1 MSKRKKQIKNY
12 FSFVYFFIFAFS
24 LFIFGYFVVSNY
36 VKTTSKRWV
45 DQLDKKVAV
54 IANEIEQTQGML
66 SEEYRLNHHLF
77 VIDQE
82 TGKFIYDRN
91 ITEGGNDL
99 WESYKTKLIYKMQ
112 KQKRG
117 WIYYPEENGLGQG
130 TNVIRFLLVDD
141 LGWIVAVED
150 YMESD
155 LFKISQVLN
164 INIVLNFI
172 VILFVVFFLVRII
185 SDKFYE
191 LIKKQFSQSSEGDD
205 LNFTNEKIWKRARE
219 KGTQEIK
226 LNSNYNQSLSKNTDQ
241 NQKDIKAD
249 FQTKVKKTL
258 DNLEDIPTDKNNTV
272 DVAAQ
277 EKKDDIDDSMKPLK
291 PKTFKMEQTLSENK
305 SEKHAVQMQTFEN
318 ESISDD
324 SNKKSNEILS
334 DKSENNNQERNSYI
348 ETKLEDF
355 QVNPQ
360 AEAKNNIEKQNIN
373 NTSINNGKNEIS
385 LNEDAMDLKDIKSS
399 LLKKM
404 IKEMR
409 DKT

>member
-45 DQLDKKVAV
+45 DELDKKVTV

-219 KGTQEIK
+219 KGAQEIK
-226 LNSNYNQSLSKNTDQ
+226 LNSNYNQSLSKNNDQ

-258 DNLEDIPTDKNNTV
+258 DNLEDISTDKNNTV

-291 PKTFKMEQTLSENK
+291 PKTFKMEQTLLENK
-305 SEKHAVQMQTFEN
+305 SEKHAVQMQTFKN

-324 SNKKSNEILS
+324 TNKKSNEILS

-360 AEAKNNIEKQNIN
+360 AEAKNNIEIQNIN

>member
-45 DQLDKKVAV
+45 DQLDKKVTV

-219 KGTQEIK
+219 KGAQEIK
-226 LNSNYNQSLSKNTDQ
+226 LNSNYNQSLSKNNDQ

-258 DNLEDIPTDKNNTV
+258 DNLEDISTDKNNTV

-291 PKTFKMEQTLSENK
+291 PKTFKMEQTLLENK
-305 SEKHAVQMQTFEN
+305 SEKHAVQMQTFKN

-324 SNKKSNEILS
+324 TNKKSNEILS

>member
-1 MSKRKKQIKNY
+1 M
-12 FSFVYFFIFAFS
+12 
-24 LFIFGYFVVSNY
+24 
-36 VKTTSKRWV
+36 
-45 DQLDKKVAV
+45 
-54 IANEIEQTQGML
+54 
-66 SEEYRLNHHLF
+66 
-77 VIDQE
+77 
-82 TGKFIYDRN
+82 
-91 ITEGGNDL
+91 
-99 WESYKTKLIYKMQ
+99 
-112 KQKRG
+112 
-117 WIYYPEENGLGQG
+117 
-130 TNVIRFLLVDD
+130 LVDD

-258 DNLEDIPTDKNNTV
+258 DNLEDISTDKNNTV

-305 SEKHAVQMQTFEN
+305 SEKHAVQMQTFKN

-324 SNKKSNEILS
+324 TNKKSNEILS

-360 AEAKNNIEKQNIN
+360 AEAKNNIEIQNIN